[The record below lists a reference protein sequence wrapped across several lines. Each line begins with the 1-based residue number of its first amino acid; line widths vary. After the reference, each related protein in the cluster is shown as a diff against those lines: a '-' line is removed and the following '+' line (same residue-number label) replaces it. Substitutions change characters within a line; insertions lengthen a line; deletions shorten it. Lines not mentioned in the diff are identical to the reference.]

1 MKRLTAWEEGKA
13 YYPECFE
20 EPCLGMGCEEEICEF
35 NAKVCETLARYEDTS
50 LTPEQLIEIDRL
62 YLEKCEE
69 VNRLREKQMPEKPHK
84 IITPP
89 SGAVAVKCPACD
101 ETVAGAFHY
110 CPYCGTRMPWGDE
123 DE

>member
-1 MKRLTAWEEGKA
+1 MERLTARDRGHA
-13 YYPECFE
+13 YYKKCFE
-20 EPCLGMGCEEEICEF
+20 EPCIGGGCEIEDCKLKIDICE
-35 NAKVCETLARYEDTS
+35 NLARYEDIG